1 MSDQDDAAALLDAV
15 CRRVPD
21 VLRSAAAPPRRLR
34 LQAGAISVELEWPEP
49 APVAGVGSGVAAGA
63 GVGAGA
69 GAGANGAGEPPPEV
83 PLIEVRS
90 PVVGVF
96 YAAPGPGAAPFVS
109 PGDLVERGDQ
119 VGIVEAMKTMI
130 PVEAQVEGRV
140 VAVLVADGSPVQYDQ
155 PLLTLEPVEVEVDA
169 RANGPDRQPG

>member
-21 VLRSAAAPPRRLR
+21 VLRSAAVPPRRLR

-49 APVAGVGSGVAAGA
+49 TPVAGVGSGPAAGA
-63 GVGAGA
+63 ET
-69 GAGANGAGEPPPEV
+69 NGAGEPPAEA

-96 YAAPGPGAAPFVS
+96 YEAPSPGAAPFVS
-109 PGDLVERGDQ
+109 PGDLIERGQQ

-130 PVEAQVEGRV
+130 PVEAQVPGRV
-140 VAVLVADGSPVQYDQ
+140 VAVLVADTSPVQYDQ
-155 PLLTLEPVEVEVDA
+155 PLLTLEPVEVDA

>member
-49 APVAGVGSGVAAGA
+49 APVAGVGSGPAGA
-63 GVGAGA
+63 GVGSGPAGA
-69 GAGANGAGEPPPEV
+69 GAGANGAGEPAPEV

-130 PVEAQVEGRV
+130 
-140 VAVLVADGSPVQYDQ
+140 
-155 PLLTLEPVEVEVDA
+155 
-169 RANGPDRQPG
+169 